1 MLYQLVYSSVATEAM
16 PKSKL
21 YKILHGA
28 RAANT
33 IADVTGLLVFAEGKF
48 LQVLEGPREIVR
60 ELMQKIA
67 ADQRHKDV
75 RVIAERDVEDRIFSS
90 WKMAYVSTNA
100 RELAAWAGLRSTT
113 TIEETLA
120 CLTADPSRV
129 PDILQHM
136 LGAIREP

>member
-1 MLYQLVYSSVATEAM
+1 MPYQLFYSSVATEAM

-28 RAANT
+28 RAANAS
-33 IADVTGLLVFAEGKF
+33 ADVTGLLVFAEGKF
-48 LQVLEGPREIVR
+48 LQVLEGPERIVR

-67 ADQRHKDV
+67 ADSRHTTLQ
-75 RVIAERDVEDRIFSS
+75 VITENAVDARIFPS

-120 CLTADPSRV
+120 FLTADPTRV
-129 PDILQHM
+129 PDILQHL
-136 LGAIREP
+136 LGAIHEP